1 MFATIQKLY
10 TTNYTD
16 QSDFDGQDS
25 GHTFLGDV
33 RSRILSRAGV
43 NASPLGPGGFCW
55 SFPSSILASKTH
67 QVDFGMDSRHS
78 HISALFSLLQSSQS
92 SLSSPPSFSAVV
104 CVSACRFRIS
114 LCPSVMLHIVPFRRC
129 LLRAVV
135 IGYGTIGE

>member
-92 SLSSPPSFSAVV
+92 FLSPPPPRFLLLFV
-104 CVSACRFRIS
+104 CPHVGSGS
-114 LCPSVMLHIVPFRRC
+114 PFALASC
-129 LLRAVV
+129 S
-135 IGYGTIGE
+135 T